1 MYHTSTGHSSGSGQ
15 AQCVIKFLYFFFL
28 PALLKSREE
37 NHKYFRKETAQG
49 IHCRRDEHFR
59 KYLLFLA
66 ILIPAGDF
74 WFFSSKEKNKDVFW
88 KNYESATLYFKD
100 NEFHLKQTLLLK

>member
-1 MYHTSTGHSSGSGQ
+1 M
-15 AQCVIKFLYFFFL
+15 V
-28 PALLKSREE
+28 
-37 NHKYFRKETAQG
+37 QG

-88 KNYESATLYFKD
+88 KTYEIATLYFKD